1 MRLKGCDETLTHA
14 IIKACGKL
22 PAVKFRISDN
32 PSVNTWDI
40 ELLAHKIHLEV
51 SYTKYHLVIKDG
63 YSIEVLDFD
72 GEHVVEILV

>member
-14 IIKACGKL
+14 IIKACSKL
-22 PAVKFRISDN
+22 PAVKFRISNN
-32 PSVNTWDI
+32 PWLNTNDI
-40 ELLAHKIHLEV
+40 ELLAHKIKLEV
-51 SYTKYHLVIKDG
+51 SYTKYHLEIRDG